1 MPRLYVLHLGVMKLT
16 EVGRNRGMDRVL
28 RGVLGHMLLIPSLI
42 FLAVIEL
49 ASRISER
56 RTAG

>member
-1 MPRLYVLHLGVMKLT
+1 
-16 EVGRNRGMDRVL
+16 MDRVL
-28 RGVLGHMLLIPSLI
+28 RGVIGHMLLIPSLI

-49 ASRISER
+49 ASRITRR

>member
-1 MPRLYVLHLGVMKLT
+1 M
-16 EVGRNRGMDRVL
+16 EAVL

-49 ASRISER
+49 ASRIAER

>member
-1 MPRLYVLHLGVMKLT
+1 MSRLYVLQPGVTKVT
-16 EVGRNRGMDRVL
+16 EVGRNWGMDL
-28 RGVLGHMLLIPSLI
+28 AGGGVLGHMLLIPSLI

-49 ASRISER
+49 ASRIAER

>member
-1 MPRLYVLHLGVMKLT
+1 M
-16 EVGRNRGMDRVL
+16 EAVL
-28 RGVLGHMLLIPSLI
+28 RGVLRHMLLIPSLI